1 MALTDAVARQARTTG
16 KAYTLN
22 DSDGLS
28 LFVTANGT
36 KKWHFRF
43 SLQGKQQRIS
53 LGSYPEFSLKQARQ
67 QRDELRAQLA
77 GGVDPRSYRQQSNS
91 AMQNTFD
98 AVFRQWRDFKALS
111 LESGRQSTLS
121 QIDRIFAKDV
131 LPSLGSLSIFDVE
144 PLHILDVLRRIER
157 RKAFTTAE
165 KIRTWLNQLFRY
177 AKVEKG
183 VRYNPASDLDI
194 VAAPRPPVTHNPFLR
209 MDELPAF
216 LRTLRDYG
224 GQETTKQGLRLLLLT
239 GVRTGELRLAEP
251 EQFDLKR
258 GLWIIPP
265 ASVKPLQ
272 VRIRREGNSVP
283 AYVVPLPRQVID
295 IVKALLTLQKR
306 RPAQRYLLPNCN
318 NLQKRISENTL
329 NSALKRMGYKDR
341 LTGHGIRA
349 TISTALN
356 ELGYPKEWIE
366 VQLSHADPNKI
377 RAAYNHA
384 VYVEQRRMM
393 MQEWA
398 DRLERWEA
406 GEAVIK
412 TAEPRG
418 VGAIGIAASNWM
430 QPVEGAPLLRGIIL
444 R

>member
-1 MALTDAVARQARTTG
+1 MALTDAVTRQARTTG

-28 LFVTANGT
+28 LFVTANGA

-77 GGVDPRSYRQQSNS
+77 GGVDPRSYRQQSKT
-91 AMQNTFD
+91 AAQNTFD

-131 LPSLGSLSIFDVE
+131 LPSLGGLSIFYVE
-144 PLHILDVLRRIER
+144 PSHILDVLRRIER

-209 MDELPAF
+209 MDELPTF

-251 EQFDLKR
+251 DQFDLKR

-265 ASVKPLQ
+265 ASVKQLQ
-272 VRIRREGNSVP
+272 IRVRREGNSVP
-283 AYVVPLPRQVID
+283 AYVVPLPRQAID

-306 RPAQRYLLPNCN
+306 RPEQRYLLPNCN

-329 NSALKRMGYKDR
+329 NSALKRMGYTDR

-366 VQLSHADPNKI
+366 VQLSYADPNKI

-384 VYVEQRRMM
+384 SYVEQRRMM

-398 DRLERWEA
+398 DRLDRWEA
-406 GEAVIK
+406 GESATK
-412 TAEPRG
+412 TAASQD
-418 VGAIGIAASNWM
+418 VGALGMAVNSRVLAAEES
-430 QPVEGAPLLRGIIL
+430 PLLREVIS

>member
-1 MALTDAVARQARTTG
+1 MALTDAVARQARITG

-22 DSDGLS
+22 DTGGLS
-28 LFVTANGT
+28 LFVTANGA

-53 LGSYPEFSLKQARQ
+53 LGSYPAFSLKQARQ

-77 GGVDPRSYRQQSNS
+77 AGNDPRSYRQQCN
-91 AMQNTFD
+91 AAEQNTFD

-111 LESGRQSTLS
+111 LETGRQSTLS

-131 LPSLGSLSIFDVE
+131 LPSLGGLPIFDVE
-144 PLHILDVLRRIER
+144 PSHILEVLRRIER
-157 RKAFTTAE
+157 RRAFTTAE
-165 KIRTWLNQLFRY
+165 KVRTWLNQLFRY

-209 MDELPAF
+209 MDELPSF
-216 LRTLRDYG
+216 LRKLRDYN
-224 GQETTKQGLRLLLLT
+224 GQETTQQGLRLLLLT

-251 EQFDLKR
+251 DQFDLKR

-265 ASVKPLQ
+265 ASVKQLQ
-272 VRIRREGNSVP
+272 VRMRREGNSVP
-283 AYVVPLPRQVID
+283 AYVVPLPRQAID
-295 IVKALLTLQKR
+295 IVKAFLTLQKR

-329 NSALKRMGYKDR
+329 NSALKRMGYADR

-384 VYVEQRRMM
+384 VYVDQRRMM

-398 DRLERWEA
+398 DRLDRWEA
-406 GEAVIK
+406 GEAVMK
-412 TAEPRG
+412 TAAPRG
-418 VGAIGIAASNWM
+418 VGAIGIAASSWM
-430 QPVEGAPLLRGIIL
+430 QPVEGAPLLREIIL

>member
-1 MALTDAVARQARTTG
+1 MALTDAVARQARTIG

-22 DSDGLS
+22 DTDGLS

-91 AMQNTFD
+91 EVQNTFD

-239 GVRTGELRLAEP
+239 GVRTGELRLAEA

-265 ASVKPLQ
+265 ASVKQLQ

-283 AYVVPLPRQVID
+283 AYVVPLPRQAID

-306 RPAQRYLLPNCN
+306 RPVQRYLLPNCN

-384 VYVEQRRMM
+384 SYVEQRRMM

-398 DRLERWEA
+398 DRLDRWEF
-406 GEAVIK
+406 GESVTK
-412 TAEPRG
+412 TATSQD
-418 VGAIGIAASNWM
+418 VGALGMAVNSRVWAAEESS
-430 QPVEGAPLLRGIIL
+430 LLREVIS

>member
-1 MALTDAVARQARTTG
+1 
-16 KAYTLN
+16 
-22 DSDGLS
+22 
-28 LFVTANGT
+28 
-36 KKWHFRF
+36 
-43 SLQGKQQRIS
+43 
-53 LGSYPEFSLKQARQ
+53 
-67 QRDELRAQLA
+67 
-77 GGVDPRSYRQQSNS
+77 
-91 AMQNTFD
+91 
-98 AVFRQWRDFKALS
+98 
-111 LESGRQSTLS
+111 
-121 QIDRIFAKDV
+121 
-131 LPSLGSLSIFDVE
+131 
-144 PLHILDVLRRIER
+144 
-157 RKAFTTAE
+157 
-165 KIRTWLNQLFRY
+165 
-177 AKVEKG
+177 
-183 VRYNPASDLDI
+183 
-194 VAAPRPPVTHNPFLR
+194 

-239 GVRTGELRLAEP
+239 SVRTGELRLAEA

-265 ASVKPLQ
+265 ASVKQLQ

-283 AYVVPLPRQVID
+283 AYVVPLPRQAID

-306 RPAQRYLLPNCN
+306 RPVQRYLLPNCN
-318 NLQKRISENTL
+318 NLQKCISENTL

-384 VYVEQRRMM
+384 SYVEQRRMM

-398 DRLERWEA
+398 DRLDRWEA
-406 GEAVIK
+406 GESATK
-412 TAEPRG
+412 TATSQD
-418 VGAIGIAASNWM
+418 VGALGMAVNSRVWAAEES
-430 QPVEGAPLLRGIIL
+430 PLLREVIS